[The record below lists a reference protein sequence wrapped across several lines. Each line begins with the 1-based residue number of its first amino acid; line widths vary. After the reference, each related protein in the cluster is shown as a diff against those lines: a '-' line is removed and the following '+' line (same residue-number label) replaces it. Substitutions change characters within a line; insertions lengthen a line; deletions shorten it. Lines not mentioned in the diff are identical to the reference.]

1 MPSIE
6 YYCTELENLGLWY
19 ELYFNGYEE
28 LLFEIQRRENENK
41 RQDRW
46 LKIIEAELNRMHEGK
61 FLHSIPF
68 FYLYLIC
75 ICVEENQK
83 RQNFAD
89 EHGRYL
95 PQSMCPVISEPAV
108 RYSLSGDFKASPL
121 PKLQKEYKRE

>member
-46 LKIIEAELNRMHEGK
+46 LKIIEAELNRMHE
-61 FLHSIPF
+61 
-68 FYLYLIC
+68 
-75 ICVEENQK
+75 EENQK